1 MESRNRGSLSVV
13 AIAWPAQLMAMQTG
27 IRTMASVF
35 ILSLK
40 ADSQLKLRP
49 SLEIN
54 PNRRFVTF
62 LVPTGPLVN
71 SKT

>member
-1 MESRNRGSLSVV
+1 
-13 AIAWPAQLMAMQTG
+13 MAMQTG
-27 IRTMASVF
+27 ISTMASVF

-54 PNRRFVTF
+54 PNRR
-62 LVPTGPLVN
+62 
-71 SKT
+71 SSHS